1 MLGSSVR
8 IVGHA
13 SVSSESGWDVSQTQL
28 IFERQWI
35 HALLLAA
42 LLAGLAAVSG
52 FDGFRRGQL
61 WGATTP
67 VWFWLAIALAVV
79 HQVYVWLCW
88 RAQLHASWLTRTL
101 GTHGFPAYAV
111 GFSVLGISRVVVVF
125 ILAVSNRDTLQV
137 NPLVLKLLA
146 IIALIP
152 ATYLFY
158 SLDRYFGFKRA
169 FGIDHFDASYRS
181 LPFVR
186 KGIFRF
192 TRNGM
197 YVYGFLLL
205 WVPAFWFASL
215 VALSIALFNHLYI
228 WIHYFVTELTDM
240 KRIYGEAGRLPAMD
254 PPNRRVQRTPASGH
268 R

>member
-1 MLGSSVR
+1 VPR
-8 IVGHA
+8 
-13 SVSSESGWDVSQTQL
+13 TQL
-28 IFERQWI
+28 IFERQWL
-35 HALLLAA
+35 HALLLAV
-42 LLAGLAAVSG
+42 LLVGLAVVSG
-52 FDGFRRGQL
+52 SDGVRGGQL
-61 WGATTP
+61 WGVTTP

-88 RAQLHASWLTRTL
+88 RAQLHASWLTRTF
-101 GTHGFPAYAV
+101 GTYGFPVYAV
-111 GFSVLGISRVVVVF
+111 GFSVLGTLRVVVVF
-125 ILAVSNRDTLQV
+125 IVAASNRDTLQV

-158 SLDRYFGFKRA
+158 SVKRYFGFKRA
-169 FGIDHFDASYRS
+169 FGMDHFETSYQS

-215 VALSIALFNHLYI
+215 AALAVALFNHLYI
-228 WIHYFVTELTDM
+228 WIHYFATELPDM
-240 KRIYGEAGRLPAMD
+240 KRIYGEAQATAR
-254 PPNRRVQRTPASGH
+254 NEFT
-268 R
+268 

>member
-1 MLGSSVR
+1 
-8 IVGHA
+8 
-13 SVSSESGWDVSQTQL
+13 VSQAQL
-28 IFERQWI
+28 IFERQWV
-35 HALLLAA
+35 HGLLLAA
-42 LLAGLAAVSG
+42 LLAGLAVASG
-52 FDGFRRGQL
+52 SDGVRSGQL
-61 WGATTP
+61 WGVTTP

-101 GTHGFPAYAV
+101 GTYGFSAYAV
-111 GFSVLGISRVVVVF
+111 GFSVLGILRVVVVF
-125 ILAVSNRDTLQV
+125 IVAASNRDTLQA

-158 SLDRYFGFKRA
+158 SVKRYFGFKRA
-169 FGIDHFDASYRS
+169 FGIDHFDTSYRS

-186 KGIFRF
+186 QGIFRF

-215 VALSIALFNHLYI
+215 AALTVALFNHLYI
-228 WIHYFVTELTDM
+228 WVHYFATELPDM
-240 KRIYGEAGRLPAMD
+240 KRIYGGSPGAPRRALP
-254 PPNRRVQRTPASGH
+254 R
-268 R
+268 